1 MKHTINLNGKYR
13 TNLLDELTDKKINL
27 DFTNIKVSNNNY
39 KDNKTTTIYFKDI
52 TDKDNYKMIKNK
64 FKTILK
70 KYIKGNKFLII
81 GLGNS
86 KITFDSLGP
95 NTLNHILVTNH
106 LKEYLDKKFKL
117 VSKFYPNVTSLTGID
132 NYNLVKKIT
141 KLEKPD
147 MVIIIDSLIGSKME
161 NITKCIQVSNLGL
174 DKNTNYHNYTKSLN
188 TINLK
193 CPVIIIGI
201 PCILETDNNL
211 VVTTK
216 DIDLTIEKSS
226 KLIGESLNEVIHDYS
241 FDIDTPT

>member
-52 TDKDNYKMIKNK
+52 TDKDNYKVIKNK

-141 KLEKPD
+141 NLETPD

-161 NITKCIQVSNLGL
+161 NITKCIQVSNIGL
-174 DKNTNYHNYTKSLN
+174 DKNINYHNYTKSLN
-188 TINLK
+188 AINLK
-193 CPVIIIGI
+193 YPVIIIGI

-226 KLIGESLNEVIHDYS
+226 KLIGESLNEVIHNYS
-241 FDIDTPT
+241 FDIDTPS

>member
-141 KLEKPD
+141 NLEKPD

-161 NITKCIQVSNLGL
+161 NITKCIQVSNFGL
-174 DKNTNYHNYTKSLN
+174 DKNINYHNYTKSLN
-188 TINLK
+188 AINLK

-226 KLIGESLNEVIHDYS
+226 KLIGESLNEVIHNYS
-241 FDIDTPT
+241 FDIDTPS